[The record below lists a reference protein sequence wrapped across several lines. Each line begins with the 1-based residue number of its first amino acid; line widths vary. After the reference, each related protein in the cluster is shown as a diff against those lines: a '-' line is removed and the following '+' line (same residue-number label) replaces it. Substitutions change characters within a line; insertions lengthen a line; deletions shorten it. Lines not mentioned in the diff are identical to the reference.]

1 MIVIGLD
8 PGTNESAIVLFN
20 GLTIVAHGIY
30 NNATVVDMLE
40 HGEIGVFLQQGEHG
54 HVEMIRERT
63 VLVVEEFE
71 SFGMAV
77 GKEVFRTIRWAGNFE
92 QAWRP
97 RLSVFVPRKIV
108 KSHLCHTHRATDA
121 NIRQALI
128 DRFGPSTEK
137 AIGKK
142 REPGPLFGIKS
153 HEWSA
158 LALAVTWFDQHGH
171 EPEQIRPGVHPEF

>member
-1 MIVIGLD
+1 VIVIGLD
-8 PGTNESAIVLFN
+8 PGTNESAIVAFN
-20 GLTIVAHGIY
+20 GVSVIDHRIL
-30 NNATVVDMLE
+30 NNALMLDTLE
-40 HGEIGVFLQQGEHG
+40 SDSLKSQIDRV
-54 HVEMIRERT
+54 

-97 RLSVFVPRKIV
+97 RQSVFVPRKVV
-108 KSHLCHTHRATDA
+108 KSHLCHSTRATDA

-128 DRFGPSTEK
+128 DRFGPTPDR
-137 AIGKK
+137 AIGKRK
-142 REPGPLFGIKS
+142 APGPLFGIKA

-158 LALAVTWFDQHGH
+158 LALAVTWFDEHGH
-171 EPEQIRPGVHPEF
+171 ELQEVRPGVTPEF